1 MSDFLKSPPPRV
13 AAPVD
18 QAQLLDKAVTLF
30 ALALVVTALY
40 VGRAVFIPIAIA
52 ILLSFVLAPLV
63 RLLRRWRVPRVP
75 SVGLVVLLAVAVLG
89 GLGAIIAQQLADFT
103 TELPRYEST
112 ITRKIASIKE
122 LAAGGGSLERAAAAL
137 RNIGGQ
143 ITEATPGAAPKPG
156 DGGSG
161 PQRAAPQNKEQ
172 PVPVEVRQR
181 DPLSLDRLQSIAST
195 VLEPL
200 ATAGIVLVFVI
211 FILFQ
216 REDLRDRFIRL
227 AGSGDL
233 QRTTAAMND
242 AARRLSRYFLFQTLM
257 NATFGTFIAIGLW
270 LIGVPSPFLCG
281 ALAALMR
288 FVPYVGA
295 FIAAAVP
302 ILLAAAVAPGWAMM
316 LEVAA
321 LFAITEP
328 VVGQLIE
335 PLVYGHQTGISPIA
349 VIMSATFWTWLW
361 GPIGLLLATPL
372 TVCLVVLGRHVERLE
387 FLDVLLGDAPA
398 LTPVESFYQRMLA
411 ADSSEVAEQ
420 AEQFIKERPLADYYD
435 EIALEAL
442 LMAQA
447 DVRRGALDEQRQ
459 ARIRETIGE
468 LVEDLQTDEATGTLA
483 EGEAAK
489 AAEEQPAKTSI
500 ICIGGRTPLDEAAAA
515 LLAHLLQAEADIATR
530 VEPASAMTPSGLV
543 RLDAANADVIC
554 LSYLDGDVGPAQVR
568 YGVRRLRRRF
578 PRVKIVTCFW
588 TADENPARMEQLCAA
603 AKPDKCATRFH
614 EALDAAREIVGSV
627 SGAQAEPGARKVKE
641 EATKEASAPTPLKG
655 AA

>member
-18 QAQLLDKAVTLF
+18 QAQLLDRAVTLF

-420 AEQFIKERPLADYYD
+420 AEQFIKERPLADYFD

-442 LMAQA
+442 LMAQV

-468 LVEDLQTDEATGTLA
+468 LVEDLQTDEATGTHA

>member
-75 SVGLVVLLAVAVLG
+75 SVGMVVLLAVAVLG

-442 LMAQA
+442 LMAQV

-500 ICIGGRTPLDEAAAA
+500 ICIGGRPPLDEAAAA

-543 RLDAANADVIC
+543 RLDAANADAIC

>member
-442 LMAQA
+442 LMAQV

-543 RLDAANADVIC
+543 RLDAANADAIC

>member
-1 MSDFLKSPPPRV
+1 MSDFLKIPPPRV

-18 QAQLLDKAVTLF
+18 QAQLLDRAVTLF

-75 SVGLVVLLAVAVLG
+75 SVGMVVLLAVAVLG

-442 LMAQA
+442 LMAQV

-468 LVEDLQTDEATGTLA
+468 LVEDLQTDEATGTHA

-543 RLDAANADVIC
+543 RLDAANADAIC

-641 EATKEASAPTPLKG
+641 EAAKEASAPTPLKG

>member
-1 MSDFLKSPPPRV
+1 MSDFLKIPPPRV

-161 PQRAAPQNKEQ
+161 PRRAAPQNKEQ
-172 PVPVEVRQR
+172 PVPVEVRQP

-442 LMAQA
+442 LMAQV

-468 LVEDLQTDEATGTLA
+468 LVEDLQTDEATGTHA

-641 EATKEASAPTPLKG
+641 EATKEVSAPTPLKG

>member
-468 LVEDLQTDEATGTLA
+468 LVEDLQTDEATGTHA

-543 RLDAANADVIC
+543 RLDAANADAIC

>member
-30 ALALVVTALY
+30 TAALVVAALY

-75 SVGLVVLLAVAVLG
+75 SVSLVVLLAVAILG
-89 GLGAIIAQQLADFT
+89 GLGALVAQQLADLT
-103 TELPRYEST
+103 KELPNYEST
-112 ITRKIASIKE
+112 ITRKIESLKS
-122 LAAGGGSLERAAAAL
+122 LTAGSRTLERAAAAL

-143 ITEATPGAAPKPG
+143 ITEATPGTAPPPKPG
-156 DGGSG
+156 DAGSG
-161 PQRAAPQNKEQ
+161 PQHAPAQGKEQ
-172 PVPVEVRQR
+172 QPIPVEVRQP
-181 DPLSLDRLQSIAST
+181 DPLSFERLQSIAGS

-227 AGSGDL
+227 VGSGDL

-257 NATFGTFIAIGLW
+257 NATFGAFIAIGLW
-270 LIGVPSPFLCG
+270 FIGVPSPFLCG
-281 ALAALMR
+281 TLAALMR

-302 ILLAAAVAPGWAMM
+302 ILLAGAVAPGWEMM

-321 LFAITEP
+321 LFVITEP
-328 VVGQLIE
+328 IVGQLIE
-335 PLVYGHQTGISPIA
+335 PMVYGHQTGISPIA
-349 VIMSATFWTWLW
+349 VVVSATFWTWLW
-361 GPIGLLLATPL
+361 GPVGLLLATPL

-387 FLDVLLGDAPA
+387 FLDVLLGDAPP
-398 LTPVESFYQRMLA
+398 LTPVESFYQRLLA
-411 ADSSEVAEQ
+411 GDSSEVAEQ
-420 AEQFIKERPLADYYD
+420 AEEFIKERPLAEYYD
-435 EIALEAL
+435 EVALEAL

-447 DVRRGALDEQRQ
+447 DIRRGALDDERQ

-468 LVEDLQTDEATGTLA
+468 LVEDLQADDATGTQG

-489 AAEEQPAKTSI
+489 AVEAEPPKISI

-515 LLAHLLQAEADIATR
+515 LLAHLLQAEAGIATR
-530 VEPASAMTPSGLV
+530 VEPAVAMTPAGLM
-543 RLDAANADVIC
+543 RLDAANAEVIC
-554 LSYLDGDVGPAQVR
+554 LSYLDGDIGQAQVR

-578 PRVKIVTCFW
+578 TRAKIVTCFW
-588 TADENPARMEQLCAA
+588 TADDNPARLEQLCAA

-614 EALDAAREIVGSV
+614 EALGAVRDMVGATGEGHADTGTPATAEEPAPAA
-627 SGAQAEPGARKVKE
+627 
-641 EATKEASAPTPLKG
+641 LKG

>member
-1 MSDFLKSPPPRV
+1 MSEFLKPPPPRV

-18 QAQLLDKAVTLF
+18 QAQLLEKVATLIT
-30 ALALVVTALY
+30 LALVVTALY

-63 RLLRRWRVPRVP
+63 RALRRWRVPRVP
-75 SVGLVVLLAVAVLG
+75 SVGLVVLLAVAILG
-89 GLGAIIAQQLADFT
+89 GLGTIVAQQFADLT
-103 TELPRYEST
+103 KELPNYETT
-112 ITRKIASIKE
+112 ISGKIASLKQLIG
-122 LAAGGGSLERAAAAL
+122 GGGSLERAAAAL

-143 ITEATPGAAPKPG
+143 ITEAAPGAAPKPG
-156 DGGSG
+156 DAGSG
-161 PQRAAPQNKEQ
+161 PQRNSPQTKAE
-172 PVPVEVRQR
+172 PVPVEVRSA

-233 QRTTAAMND
+233 QRTTSAMND
-242 AARRLSRYFLFQTLM
+242 AARRLSRYFLFQTMM
-257 NATFGTFIAIGLW
+257 NATFGVFIGVGLW
-270 LIGVPSPFLCG
+270 SIGVPSPFLCG
-281 ALAALMR
+281 ALAAIMR

-302 ILLAAAVAPGWAMM
+302 ILLAAAVAPGWTMM

-321 LFAITEP
+321 LFVIVEP
-328 VVGQLIE
+328 IVGQFVE
-335 PLVYGHQTGISPIA
+335 PLLYGHQTGISPIA
-349 VIMSATFWTWLW
+349 VVASATFWTWLW
-361 GPIGLLLATPL
+361 GPVGLLLATPL

-420 AEQFIKERPLADYYD
+420 AEEFIKERPLAEYYD

-447 DVRRGALDEQRQ
+447 DVKRGALEEQRQ

-468 LVEDLQTDEATGTLA
+468 LIEDMQADESDAPA
-483 EGEAAK
+483 EGAEAEAR
-489 AAEEQPAKTSI
+489 PAPPVDFSV

-515 LLAHLLQAEADIATR
+515 LFAHLLQNEDGMSPR
-530 VEPASAMTPSGLV
+530 VEPASALTPAGLL
-543 RLDAANADVIC
+543 RLDAAQAELIC
-554 LSYLDGDVGPAQVR
+554 LSYLDGEVGQAQVR
-568 YGVRRLRRRF
+568 FAVRRVRRRF
-578 PRVKIVTCFW
+578 PRALVLTCFW
-588 TADENPARMEQLCAA
+588 SADEIPERAEQLCAGA
-603 AKPDKCATRFH
+603 RADKCAFH
-614 EALDAAREIVGSV
+614 FGQALQVVREIAGERGGARGAREMDKPAE
-627 SGAQAEPGARKVKE
+627 AQEPPA
-641 EATKEASAPTPLKG
+641 ALKG